1 MESLDKSLWSIKS
14 IWRVGW
20 RLPLSRRIVRNSKG
34 ELYLSDCK
42 WLHFHCNLCI
52 SFYPVLPSFPIPHC
66 IFKGLPYS
74 RVPRTRAC
82 GVLCVRIGRRYKVY
96 HARVSCIVK
105 KWPSE
110 RAALWWSFRYC
121 HRVSLDKWDI
131 LLFLLSSHHQHGNYH
146 QFGRCI
152 RLWQR
157 VFFQMWA
164 HCPRHKQ
171 ASPLS
176 LPSFSLTFSTERAS
190 GLLFKKDRKKD
201 VVAKLENW
209 KDVDEEGCRLGF
221 Q

>member
-1 MESLDKSLWSIKS
+1 MESLDESLWSIKS

-34 ELYLSDCK
+34 ELYLSNCK

-74 RVPRTRAC
+74 RAPRTRAR
-82 GVLCVRIGRRYKVY
+82 GVLCVRRGRRYKVY

-105 KWPSE
+105 SSPLNAHHFDE
-110 RAALWWSFRYC
+110 
-121 HRVSLDKWDI
+121 VSATVIEWVRWDI
-131 LLFLLSSHHQHGNYH
+131 LLFLLSSHHQHSNYH
-146 QFGRCI
+146 QFGRCM

-157 VFFQMWA
+157 VFLQMWA

-171 ASPLS
+171 ASPLL
-176 LPSFSLTFSTERAS
+176 LPSFSLTFSTERAV
-190 GLLFKKDRKKD
+190 GLLFKKTERMT
-201 VVAKLENW
+201 
-209 KDVDEEGCRLGF
+209 R
-221 Q
+221 